1 MEWIDIAVKVPAK
14 HLETASSIMTAVS
27 GGLYIEDYSDLLEML
42 PKLGRYDYISEKLLK
57 MDKSFSIIHIYLS
70 KDENAE
76 AIKDYISKM
85 FHNSSIPY
93 TLVSD
98 TLKESDWENSWK
110 KYYKLQRIGK
120 RLIIRPSW
128 IKYEAKEGEY
138 IVTLDPGM
146 SFGTGEHETTRLC
159 LKMLERITDTG
170 QRVLDIGTG
179 SGILG
184 ISALKLGAKEVMAV
198 DIDSYVVEIA
208 KSNAMENG
216 FSDNFLTRVADI
228 TDGGFSNTIP
238 GEFDVICANIVSDV
252 LISSADNIFSKLSDK
267 GYLIVGGIIESRCK
281 DVIDT
286 FVESGF
292 ILISTEMENDWVSL
306 MMTK

>member
-42 PKLGRYDYISEKLLK
+42 PKLGRYDYVSEELLM
-57 MDKSFSIIHIYLS
+57 MDKNFSIIHIYLP
-70 KDENAE
+70 KDENVA
-76 AIKDYISKM
+76 AIKDYISEM

-93 TLVSD
+93 TLISD

-120 RLIIRPSW
+120 RLVIRPSW

-159 LKMLERITDTG
+159 LEMLERIADTG
-170 QRVLDIGTG
+170 QRVLDVGTG

-184 ISALKLGAKEVMAV
+184 ISALKLGAKEVIAV
-198 DIDSYVVEIA
+198 DIEGYVVEIA
-208 KSNAMENG
+208 KSNALENG
-216 FSDNFLTRVADI
+216 FSDNFLTCVGDI
-228 TDGGFSNTIP
+228 TDGEFSNNIP

-252 LISSADNIFSKLSDK
+252 LISSADNIYLKLSDK
-267 GYLIVGGIIESRCK
+267 GYLIVGGIIESRRE
-281 DVIDT
+281 DVIDS
-286 FVESGF
+286 FEESGF
-292 ILISTEMENDWVSL
+292 VLISEERENDWVSL
-306 MMTK
+306 MLTK